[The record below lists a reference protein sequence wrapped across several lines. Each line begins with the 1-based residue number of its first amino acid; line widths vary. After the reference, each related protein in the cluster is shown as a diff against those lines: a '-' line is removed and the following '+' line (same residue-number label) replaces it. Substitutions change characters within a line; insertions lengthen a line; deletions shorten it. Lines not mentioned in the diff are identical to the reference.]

1 MAHHTRHGVTRRRF
15 LQGLGVAT
23 AGLPLVNPLERDG
36 QAAMAPVAEGQAV
49 RPLTLKVNGTA
60 YRLEVEPR
68 RTLADVIRKEL
79 GLTGTKVVCDHA
91 SCGACTVLLEGRSV
105 FSCHLLAL
113 QANGQAIETI
123 EGLADGATLHP
134 IQQAFI
140 QYDAYQCGFCTPGM
154 IMAIKG
160 ALTRNPR
167 ATREQIQQAISGN
180 FCRCAAYN
188 HILDAALAAAPK
200 MGGQ

>member
-1 MAHHTRHGVTRRRF
+1 MANATPGGLTRRRF
-15 LQGLGVAT
+15 LTRVGTTT
-23 AGLPLVNPLERDG
+23 AAWPLVTALRRDV
-36 QAAMAPVAEGQAV
+36 QAAVAPLGEGQV
-49 RPLTLKVNGTA
+49 TRPMTLKVNGA
-60 YRLEVEPR
+60 VYRLELEPR

-91 SCGACTVLLEGRSV
+91 SCGACTVLIEGRTV

-113 QANGQAIETI
+113 QADGQSIETI
-123 EGLADGATLHP
+123 EGLANGEQLHP
-134 IQQAFI
+134 IQEAFI

-154 IMAIKG
+154 IMAIQG
-160 ALTRNPR
+160 TLTRHPS

-180 FCRCAAYN
+180 LCRCAAYN
-188 HILDAALAAAPK
+188 HILDAAMAAASK

>member
-1 MAHHTRHGVTRRRF
+1 MANHTGHGVTRRGF

-23 AGLPLVNPLERDG
+23 AGLPLVPALERDG
-36 QAAMAPVAEGQAV
+36 QATVAPVAESQRG

-91 SCGACTVLLEGRSV
+91 SCGACTVLLAGRTV
-105 FSCHLLAL
+105 FSCHLLAI
-113 QANGQAIETI
+113 QADGQAIETI
-123 EGLADGATLHP
+123 EGLANGETLHP
-134 IQQAFI
+134 LQEAFL
-140 QYDAYQCGFCTPGM
+140 QFDAYQCGFCTPGM

-160 ALTRNPR
+160 ALTRHPR
-167 ATREQIQQAISGN
+167 ATRAQIQQAIAGN
-180 FCRCAAYN
+180 LCRCAAYN
-188 HILDAALAAAPK
+188 HILEAALTAAPK